1 MSIKYVK
8 GDAVQALVD
17 GEVDFLIHCCN
28 NQGVMGSGIAKQIKD
43 KIPEAYTAYKKMF
56 NISSDYCMGKT
67 SLGGKVI
74 NIIGQ
79 DSYGYGSK
87 RYGHYGYIAQGLASV
102 SFEIHNYVDC
112 YDNTQADSYYN
123 NEVKIGIPYRLAS
136 DRAGCDWCIIL
147 ELIEGILAPEFDI
160 VIYHLEDL

>member
-1 MSIKYVK
+1 
-8 GDAVQALVD
+8 
-17 GEVDFLIHCCN
+17 
-28 NQGVMGSGIAKQIKD
+28 MGSGIAKQIKD

-56 NISSDYCMGKT
+56 NIDPTYRMGKT

-79 DSYGYGSK
+79 DGYGYERV
-87 RYGHYGYIAQGLASV
+87 RYGHYGYIARGLSSV
-102 SFEIHNYVDC
+102 SFEIQKYVGL
-112 YDNTQADSYYN
+112 YDNSLVDSYYN
-123 NEVKIGIPYRLAS
+123 NEVKIGIPYRFAS

>member
-8 GDAVQALVD
+8 GDAVQALLA

-28 NQGVMGSGIAKQIKD
+28 NKGVMRSGIAKQIKT

-56 NISSDYCMGKT
+56 NIDPSHRMGGT

-112 YDNTQADSYYN
+112 YDNALADRYYN
-123 NEVKIGIPYRLAS
+123 NEVKLAIPYKFAS
-136 DRAGCDWCIIL
+136 DRAGCDWNIIL